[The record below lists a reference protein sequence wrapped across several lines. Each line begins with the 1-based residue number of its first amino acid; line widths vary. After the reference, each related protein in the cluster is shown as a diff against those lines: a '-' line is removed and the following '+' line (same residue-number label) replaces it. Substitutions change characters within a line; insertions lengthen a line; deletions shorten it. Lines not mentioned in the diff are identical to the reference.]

1 MVNVDL
7 DRATFRLARAE
18 AARASLT
25 IEAWIALAVER
36 FADVAHTPDTKPGAR
51 SGKPNPAAKSSEK
64 PKMTKADVLAW
75 ARRQPD
81 SKNLT
86 PAPVLQHFKEYG
98 YELVTDR
105 AVRYWLADIKK

>member
-25 IEAWIALAVER
+25 IEAWIALAIDR

-51 SGKPNPAAKSSEK
+51 SAKAKPTAKSAGK
-64 PKMTKADVLAW
+64 PKMTKDDVLTW
-75 ARRQPD
+75 ARQRPD
-81 SKNLT
+81 PETLT
-86 PAPVLQHFKEYG
+86 PAPVLKHFKEQG

-105 AVRYWLADIKK
+105 AVRYWLADIRK